1 MSYLDIRNQVANY
14 RLKFSSCNIK
24 KGTCNVLKD
33 NKSKEA
39 ISKVLRD
46 LKARNKVRLKYLKG
60 KMTGA

>member
-24 KGTCNVLKD
+24 KGTCNLLKD

-39 ISKVLRD
+39 TSKVFID
-46 LKARNKVRLKYLKG
+46 LKAWVSRGYQGTSKLPL
-60 KMTGA
+60 AF

>member
-24 KGTCNVLKD
+24 KGTCNLLKD

-39 ISKVLRD
+39 TSKVFRD
-46 LKARNKVRLKYLKG
+46 LKA
-60 KMTGA
+60 